1 MGPGRSVGRQLK
13 AWLHSQAFDVTA
25 GSALANR
32 LIDALGD
39 DEALRGPLR
48 DLASQPLFRKLL
60 LQNGS
65 GQRATLDELNKR
77 LTATYTPAV
86 LQELQALLEEATG
99 LPLLATEAPPAAT
112 KARVK
117 ADGGLADAIGL
128 GVDAGVGVGGVASPS
143 PNQPD
148 ATARAARNRAGKTTA
163 QLISNLVALLQELRA
178 ISPGIALGAGSSLVL
193 WWAAGR
199 LEDMLPGEPQGGGGL
214 LLVLALLLLQALALG
229 PLRGIQRQ
237 WPLDSSSACDPS
249 HAWRWVLA
257 PWIHQR
263 NGEGLALAAALLL
276 LVSSA
281 PANLPLL
288 ALRPLDLPAVA
299 LGYGLIA
306 LITTAPGVLVARRY
320 RIQKRWSG
328 AAGVV
333 AALVSLAALEGLIHR
348 EVVHLGAPPVLMPAW
363 VLLLLISALALQLEL
378 PPQTRESSRPWQRL
392 LASSWCWGTLLGLG
406 AGLIDG
412 LCALLRSLATL
423 IHP

>member
-39 DEALRGPLR
+39 DEALSGPLR

-77 LTATYTPAV
+77 LAATYTPAV

-99 LPLLATEAPPAAT
+99 LPLLPAEAPPSTPA
-112 KARVK
+112 ARVRP
-117 ADGGLADAIGL
+117 
-128 GVDAGVGVGGVASPS
+128 DAGIGASPS
-143 PNQPD
+143 PSQPQTRRQP
-148 ATARAARNRAGKTTA
+148 AGAASVARHCAGGNTKRLA
-163 QLISNLVALLQELRA
+163 SSLMALLRDLKG
-178 ISPGIALGAGSSLVL
+178 ISPGIALAAGSTLVL

-199 LEDMLPGEPQGGGGL
+199 LEDVLPGDPQGGGGL
-214 LLVLALLLLQALALG
+214 LLVLALVVLQALALG

-237 WPLDSSSACDPS
+237 WPLDSGSAFDPS

-281 PANLPLL
+281 PAGLPLL
-288 ALRPLDLPAVA
+288 ALRPLDLPGVA

-306 LITTAPGVLVARRY
+306 LITTIPAVLVARRY
-320 RIQKRWSG
+320 QIQKRWSG

-333 AALVSLAALEGLIHR
+333 AALASLAALEGVVHR
-348 EVVHLGAPPVLMPAW
+348 QVVHLGAAPVLMPAW
-363 VLLLLISALALQLEL
+363 VLLLLIGALALQLEL
-378 PPQTRESSRPWQRL
+378 PPQARESSRPWQRL
-392 LASSWCWGTLLGLG
+392 LASTWSWGSLLGLS
-406 AGLIDG
+406 AGLID
-412 LCALLRSLATL
+412 ALTELIRSLAAL
-423 IHP
+423 IHR